1 MVDRLEI
8 QMTRTFLLPLSALA
22 VGATAWASE
31 PETGNDGV
39 DTEADA
45 TVLGVWRAT
54 SLTDFENSTYSMP
67 YVCADTFG
75 RASYLE
81 TWRMSLT
88 VSAGSVALASTYD
101 YVVMERGVRE
111 TSGASLTYNGAWSDA
126 TAPVYTL
133 LFDESELNMNCTL
146 AGDDLECVGI
156 EEELDYLRISFDRD
170 IPVP

>member
-54 SLTDFENSTYSMP
+54 SLTI
-67 YVCADTFG
+67 G